1 MQAQK
6 KTHVRYLILFMLFVV
21 TTINYADRATISIA
35 GSSLQKDLG
44 IDAVTLGYIFSAFG
58 WAYVLGQIPGGWLLD
73 RFGSKKVYA
82 FSIFTWSLFTVLQG
96 FVGYLP
102 LANAIIALF
111 MLRFLVG
118 FAEAPSFPGNA
129 RIVAAWFPTAERGT
143 ASAIFN
149 SAQYFAT
156 VLFAP
161 LMGWIVH
168 SWGWEHV
175 FIVMGV
181 LGIGFSMVW
190 LKLIYNPK
198 EHPMI
203 GAQELEHIEKNGGLV
218 DMDKPRAAG
227 ASGPRWDY
235 IKQLLTS
242 RMMVGIYLG
251 QYCINAITYFFLT
264 WFPVYLVQERGM
276 SILKAGFIASL
287 PAICGFVGGVLG
299 GVLSDHLLRRGHS
312 LTFARKAPIVVGL
325 LLSTTMVICNY
336 VDAEWMV
343 VGIMALAFFGKGLGA
358 LGWAVVSD
366 TSPKQIAGLS
376 GGMFNTFGNIA
387 SITTPIIIGYIISAT
402 GSFKWALVYV
412 GANALVAVFS
422 YLVIVGPI
430 KRIELRDAPQDDT
443 VPQQAPGNEL
453 AGSRH

>member
-1 MQAQK
+1 MQATQ
-6 KTHVRYLILFMLFVV
+6 KTHVRYLILLMLFIV

-102 LANAIIALF
+102 MANAVIALF

-143 ASAIFN
+143 ASAVFN

-175 FIVMGV
+175 FVVMGA
-181 LGIGFSMVW
+181 LGIAFSLVW
-190 LKLIYNPK
+190 LKVIYNPR
-198 EHPMI
+198 EHPRI
-203 GAQELEHIEKNGGLV
+203 SVQELDHIASNGGLV
-218 DMDKPRAAG
+218 DMDKPREAG
-227 ASGPRWDY
+227 NSGPKWGY

-276 SILKAGFIASL
+276 SILKAGIIASL
-287 PAICGFVGGVLG
+287 PAICGFIGGVLG

-343 VGIMALAFFGKGLGA
+343 VAIMALAFFGKGLGA

-430 KRIELRDAPQDDT
+430 KRIELRDTPRDSPQEPAPSS
-443 VPQQAPGNEL
+443 EL

>member
-1 MQAQK
+1 MQAPK
-6 KTHVRYLILFMLFVV
+6 KTHVRYLILLMLFLV

-35 GSSLQKDLG
+35 GSALQKDLG
-44 IDAVTLGYIFSAFG
+44 IDAITLGYIFSAFG

-82 FSIFTWSLFTVLQG
+82 LSIFTWSLFTVLQG

-102 LANAIIALF
+102 VANAIVALF

-175 FIVMGV
+175 FVVMGG
-181 LGIGFSMVW
+181 LGIVFSLVW

-203 GAQELEHIEKNGGLV
+203 SAGELEHIERNGGLV

-227 ASGPRWDY
+227 NGGPKWGY
-235 IKQLLTS
+235 IRQLLTS
-242 RMMVGIYLG
+242 RMMLGIYLG

-264 WFPVYLVQERGM
+264 WFPVYLVQDRGM

-299 GVLSDHLLRRGHS
+299 GVISDHLLRRGNS
-312 LTFARKAPIVVGL
+312 LTFARKAPIVIGL

-343 VGIMALAFFGKGLGA
+343 VAIMALAFFGKGLGA

-430 KRIELRDAPQDDT
+430 KRIELRDLPREDEPALPPT
-443 VPQQAPGNEL
+443 GSEL
-453 AGSRH
+453 ADSRR